1 MYAADS
7 LEIPRVGAS
16 EIRARVPMSEDE
28 TAANWLVLVY
38 QFPKGPGSPRVKVWR
53 RLQSIGAVAIKNA
66 VYVLPLN
73 DQSQEDFAWLLNEL
87 KSSGA
92 DGAILESRV
101 VDGMSDQ
108 QVRELFNS
116 SRDSDYEELI
126 AEIEEVLAV
135 LAREDGLDD
144 SEELH
149 TARRVLERARKRI
162 AEIAAIDFFGAERH
176 DDAETAMRTLDEQT
190 LRHTELERAG
200 EQMISDIA
208 LEDLENR
215 VWVTRRGV
223 HVDRIASA
231 WLIKRWIDP
240 DARFK
245 FVAGKGYV
253 AIDRELRFD
262 MFEAEFTHEGDMC
275 TFEVLARLA
284 REDDLAL
291 RSVGEIVHDIDLKDS
306 KFGRPETQ
314 GIANLLAGIVA
325 GLDDDDRRIE
335 RGSALFEDLYR
346 FFNDVQS

>member
-1 MYAADS
+1 
-7 LEIPRVGAS
+7 
-16 EIRARVPMSEDE
+16 MSEDQ
-28 TAANWLVLVY
+28 TAAQWLVLVY
-38 QFPKGPGSPRVKVWR
+38 QFPKGPDSRRVKVWR
-53 RLQSIGAVAIKNA
+53 RLKNIGAIAIKNS
-66 VYVLPLN
+66 VYLLPFN
-73 DQSQEDFAWLLNEL
+73 EQSQEDFEWLLNEL
-87 KSSGA
+87 QSVGA
-92 DGAILESRV
+92 DGAILHSRFV
-101 VDGMSDQ
+101 GGMSDHK
-108 QVRELFNS
+108 VRDLFNTT
-116 SRDSDYEELI
+116 RDTDYKVLAEEV
-126 AEIEEVLAV
+126 EEVLAA
-135 LAREDGLDD
+135 LPANDEFDDEDERCKARG
-144 SEELH
+144 
-149 TARRVLERARKRI
+149 TLERARKRI
-162 AEIAAIDFFGAERH
+162 TEIEAIDFFGAEGH
-176 DDAETAMRTLDEQT
+176 GAAEAAMRALDEQT
-190 LRHTELERAG
+190 LVHTEPEKTG
-200 EQMISDIA
+200 EQTMSGTA
-208 LEDLENR
+208 LDDLKNR

-223 HVDRIASA
+223 RVDRISSA

-253 AIDRELRFD
+253 PDEQELRFD

-291 RSVGEIVHDIDLKDS
+291 RSVGEIVHDIDLKDG